1 MTTFQKLIIG
11 ILGLVA
17 LCVMVN
23 LTILVV
29 WYVVTTPTSDQTIIM
44 EPTPASERVRA
55 VDATPTLEQAE
66 AAKSTP
72 TLEPTSTP
80 PLVVLDTPTPTV
92 ASPGQAY
99 ETTTKTPH
107 SITDAVVAGGGKYVI
122 LKMQAFPGLAAYD
135 ADEKKIVHTLR
146 LGSDNFLYTAG
157 GNVVLVYYPEN
168 NLLQTWNLETF
179 EKLKTK
185 PNAKGAIVTYMTMGH
200 SNGNRALIRY
210 AVGTEAL
217 DRAGMYLLDTTT
229 LQEIPVK
236 GEGNRLLGHNS
247 SYRDFI
253 HQRTDGTM
261 QIVSEWATSHS
272 PSGLGVFLLA
282 DSSWTSVYDH
292 TSVGYIAVGD
302 DGLIYTQS
310 GSIYNS
316 QLTKIGDL
324 PGEKLIPGIGGA
336 LFLGISDSGS
346 MQVYASGSITPIGPV
361 GDFPGLS
368 EGSQAISGA
377 RGRTPFV
384 FDRHIVFDPSHGRII
399 LIPSEHDRV
408 IQRDFD
414 LEQLLEASGVDYL
427 VVTSRP
433 DTNVIPG
440 ETWRYKIETLSNAGG
455 IKFTLEFGPD
465 GMEMG
470 DDGTLTWNV
479 PVNHSGTEK
488 VVVLIENEDGEATY
502 HNFELRVR

>member
-11 ILGLVA
+11 ILSLVA

-29 WYVVTTPTSDQTIIM
+29 WYVITTPISEQTIIM
-44 EPTPASERVRA
+44 EPTPASEQVKA
-55 VDATPTLEQAE
+55 ADATPTLKQAE
-66 AAKSTP
+66 VAKSTP
-72 TLEPTSTP
+72 TSEPTPTLT
-80 PLVVLDTPTPTV
+80 LVVLDTPTRTV
-92 ASPGQAY
+92 ASPGQAS
-99 ETTTKTPH
+99 ETITKTPN

-122 LKMQAFPGLAAYD
+122 LEMQAFPGLAVYD
-135 ADEKKIVHTLR
+135 ADEKKIIHTFR
-146 LGSDNFLYTAG
+146 LASDNFLYAAG

-185 PNAKGAIVTYMTMGH
+185 PNPNGAIVTYMTMGH

-217 DRAGMYLLDTTT
+217 DRASMYFLDTTT

-253 HQRTDGTM
+253 HQRTDGVM

-272 PSGLGVFLLA
+272 PSGLGVFLLT
-282 DSSWTSVYDH
+282 DNSWTTVYDH

-310 GSIYNS
+310 GGIYNS

-324 PGEKLIPGIGGA
+324 PGTKLIPGIGGT
-336 LFLGISDSGS
+336 LFLGITDNGS

-368 EGSQAISGA
+368 GNSQAISGA
-377 RGRTPFV
+377 WARTPFV

-399 LIPSEHDRV
+399 LIPPEHDRV
-408 IQRDFD
+408 IQRDFN
-414 LEQLLEASGVDYL
+414 LEQLLEASGVNYL

-433 DTNVIPG
+433 DTNVMPG

-465 GMEMG
+465 DMEMD

-488 VVVLIENEDGEATY
+488 VVILIENEDGEATY
-502 HNFELRVR
+502 HNFELQVK